1 MKRIIRENTLSTKQ
15 HILFEGT
22 PEQMTNEAWEVTCE
36 YLAEP
41 QKRTLE
47 DMRFQME
54 EESAWEQLEKVVT
67 MSMLSLGISGDYPR
81 QAMVEFFYGERD
93 FS

>member
-22 PEQMTNEAWEVTCE
+22 DEQRTDEAWEVTCD
-36 YLAEP
+36 YLGDK
-41 QKRTLE
+41 QKRALE
-47 DMRFQME
+47 GIRFQME
-54 EESAWEQLEKVVT
+54 EGIEREQLEKVVT
-67 MSMLSLGISGDYPR
+67 LSMLHLGISGDYPY
-81 QAMVEFFYGERD
+81 QAMAEFFEGKRE